1 MLRENPDL
9 FNMNEIGTVADEESH
24 VTLNNFQG
32 FLNDLL
38 KPELTK
44 QIFECI
50 DVIDGMDGI
59 VSLTAITRFLT
70 GRSRVAEREQT
81 IIVCIC
87 VSIYA

>member
-24 VTLNNFQG
+24 VTLENFQL

-38 KPELTK
+38 KPQLTK

-50 DVIDGMDGI
+50 DVIDGLDGI

-70 GRSRVAEREQT
+70 GRTRVAQRDKTVVVE
-81 IIVCIC
+81 
-87 VSIYA
+87 